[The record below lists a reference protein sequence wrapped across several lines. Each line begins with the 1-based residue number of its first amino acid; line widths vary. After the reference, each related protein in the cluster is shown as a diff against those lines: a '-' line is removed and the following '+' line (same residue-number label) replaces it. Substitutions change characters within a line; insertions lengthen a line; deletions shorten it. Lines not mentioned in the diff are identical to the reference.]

1 MSGVPKIEI
10 VESALFMNN
19 PPIRKRR
26 RRTAS
31 TETSIAEQLDLF
43 STVEL
48 PQSNEPSEENN
59 ETSDDAIAVQSTV
72 TLDVNLQDQIDLIRS
87 EILDDNYHSQI
98 AESKYWDDTH
108 HWSDDP
114 SLSDDYQHF
123 LGHYE

>member
-1 MSGVPKIEI
+1 M
-10 VESALFMNN
+10 N

-31 TETSIAEQLDLF
+31 TETSIAEQLNLF
-43 STVEL
+43 STVES

-72 TLDVNLQDQIDLIRS
+72 TLNVNLQDQIDLIRS

-98 AESKYWDDTH
+98 AETNFTDDTH
-108 HWSDDP
+108 HWSDYP